1 MEANL
6 NELELK
12 VLHEISQ
19 VVGQALNLDQAL
31 QAVLAILSD
40 SLAMQR
46 GTVTL
51 KDPEDAF
58 GFACR
63 LLLGPGALGLMIAS
77 ILAANMSTCSAMM
90 VDSASAASRAVRAAS
105 ASVAGSDWLPRP
117 V

>member
-19 VVGQALNLDQAL
+19 IIGQALNLEQAL

-51 KDPEDAF
+51 KDPETGHLRICASH
-58 GFACR
+58 
-63 LLLGPGALGLMIAS
+63 GLS
-77 ILAANMSTCSAMM
+77 PEEKAA
-90 VDSASAASRAVRAAS
+90 
-105 ASVAGSDWLPRP
+105 GH
-117 V
+117 